1 MLRNLSIVTLS
12 LCLISCG
19 EKDNYDPAHD
29 YFTFANV
36 DQFSTRHIALNL
48 DVDFVEHRLRGYV
61 LLHMNSSDD
70 SAKEIVLDTRD
81 LTIDSVAFVAE
92 NGVAE
97 VATFELG
104 EFDKVKGTPL
114 VINIPSS
121 TDLQHEVVVRID
133 YETSPKSTALQWLP
147 PELTAG
153 GKHPMMFSQSQAI
166 HARSWIPL
174 QDTPG
179 LRVTY
184 EALIQTPPELLA
196 VMSADNDPL
205 AARQGE
211 FSFEMPQ
218 PIPSYLFAIAVG
230 NLYFASL
237 GEETGVYTE
246 PELLDA
252 SVYEFADL
260 QEMLEKAEAQFGP
273 YRWGRYDLLVLP
285 PSFPFG
291 GMENPRLSFLTP
303 SLLAGDRS
311 LVAVVAHELAHS
323 WSGNL
328 VTNATW
334 RDGWLNEGMTSYL
347 EARLMEIIYD
357 ADRVDEERV
366 LNYQELL
373 LDFERV
379 PLPRQALAPRLDSG
393 DPDDVQGSIHYH
405 KGQLFLEY
413 LEQGFGRERFDQFL
427 QTYFDEFAFKTITT
441 EAFVDYLDVKLLRA
455 TTGVITRKQVEVWLY
470 EPGLPDDAPIPR
482 SRTLEY
488 AEALAA
494 AWAIDEANLDDIPVD
509 EWSPQALI
517 HFINSLPVD
526 LDSARL
532 RVLDDYLGLSNTSN
546 AEIGRT
552 WFIQVASRRYEAA
565 YPQLKAHLNR
575 YGRTRLLSS
584 VYRAL
589 AENGHDL
596 EMAKSM
602 FKSARHAYHPLTVN
616 AIETVFRKAEAQQA
630 SQKSSP

>member
-1 MLRNLSIVTLS
+1 MLRNLSIVILS

-36 DQFSTRHIALNL
+36 DQFKTRHVALDL
-48 DVDFVEHRLRGYV
+48 DVDFVEHRLRGFV
-61 LLHMNSSDD
+61 LLHMKSSDD
-70 SAKEIVLDTRD
+70 SARKIILDTRE
-81 LTIDSVAFVAE
+81 LTIDSVAFVAD
-92 NGVAE
+92 NGEAE
-97 VATFELG
+97 VAAFELG
-104 EFDKVKGTPL
+104 AFDTIKGTPL
-114 VINIPSS
+114 VISIPPGV
-121 TDLQHEVVVRID
+121 DLQNEVIVRID
-133 YETSPKSTALQWLP
+133 YETNPNSTALQWLP

-153 GKHPMMFSQSQAI
+153 GKYPMMFSQSQAI

-179 LRVTY
+179 IRLTY
-184 EALIQTPPELLA
+184 EAIIRTPPELLA

-205 AARQGE
+205 VARNGE
-211 FSFEMPQ
+211 FRFEMPQ

-237 GEETGVYTE
+237 GEDTGVYTE

-252 SVYEFADL
+252 SVYEFGDV
-260 QEMLEKAEAQFGP
+260 QQMLEEAEAQFGP

-334 RDGWLNEGMTSYL
+334 RDGWLNEGVTSYL

-357 ADRVDEERV
+357 EDRVDEERV

-373 LDFERV
+373 FDFERV
-379 PLPRQALAPRLDSG
+379 PPQRQALAPRLDTG

-413 LEQGFGRERFDQFL
+413 LELGFGRERFDKFL
-427 QTYFDEFAFKTITT
+427 QNYFDEFAFKTITT

-455 TTGVITRKQVEVWLY
+455 TPGLVSRKQVEAWMY
-470 EPGLPDDAPIPR
+470 QPGLPDDAPIPK
-482 SRTLEY
+482 SKTLEY
-488 AEALAA
+488 AESLAA
-494 AWAIDEANLDDIPVD
+494 ALAIDEVDLDDIPVD

-517 HFINSLPVD
+517 HFINSLPDD
-526 LDSARL
+526 LDTARL
-532 RVLDDYLGLSNTSN
+532 KTLDEYLDLSNTSN

-552 WFIQVASRRYEAA
+552 WFIQVATRRYEAA
-565 YPQLKAHLNR
+565 YPQLEAYLNR

-584 VYRAL
+584 IYRAL
-589 AENGHDL
+589 AENGQDVEL
-596 EMAKSM
+596 AKSM
-602 FKSARHAYHPLTVN
+602 FAKARHAYHPLTVN
-616 AIETVFRKAEAQQA
+616 SIEAEFRRAEAKQA
-630 SQKSSP
+630 FR